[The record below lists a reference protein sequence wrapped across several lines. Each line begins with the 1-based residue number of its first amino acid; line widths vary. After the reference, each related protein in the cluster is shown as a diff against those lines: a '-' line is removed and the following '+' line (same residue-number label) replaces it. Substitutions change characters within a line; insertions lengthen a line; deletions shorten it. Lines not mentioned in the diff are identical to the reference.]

1 MYNKSSSCFFYRFKT
16 VLIKTSKMFQSGVA
30 LMFIS
35 KVSIRIAKSKPIL
48 RRVTTRSIFTPL
60 PMDFS
65 EHNVFSVFSVK
76 NPP

>member
-35 KVSIRIAKSKPIL
+35 KVSIRIAKLQK
-48 RRVTTRSIFTPL
+48 V
-60 PMDFS
+60 
-65 EHNVFSVFSVK
+65 N
-76 NPP
+76 